1 MFFASI
7 VVAFATASTYSGGT
21 CCGDSHEVP
30 CANCSFGSHALLGQ
44 CTGSS
49 MPALSSGT
57 LCSHAPA
64 DTGCCGNNSE
74 ALVSQNHDEK
84 CAFCKC
90 GFVLDTSGCDDRV
103 SIGRCAQCL
112 PPPSPPNVP
121 SPPHPPL
128 STPSP
133 SKPPPAAP
141 RSPNAPPSPPAAP
154 SSTVDEF
161 LFERVL
167 AFSLAGL
174 LLLAACLCV
183 CVVASGGE

>member
-1 MFFASI
+1 LAHVHFFFFGSAVFFNGEKKKCLLKSKKKKGNETMFFASI

-103 SIGRCAQCL
+103 SIGRCAQ
-112 PPPSPPNVP
+112 
-121 SPPHPPL
+121 
-128 STPSP
+128 
-133 SKPPPAAP
+133 
-141 RSPNAPPSPPAAP
+141 
-154 SSTVDEF
+154 
-161 LFERVL
+161 
-167 AFSLAGL
+167 
-174 LLLAACLCV
+174 
-183 CVVASGGE
+183 